1 MNTRILSKLSLLS
14 HAISKP
20 YRSQLRE
27 IVNTVGGKTSK
38 YHKEQSLNIYAAFL
52 YSQGLDNFNALE
64 LINDKSKL
72 EEHFDCLI
80 GFVYSNKSNNLNTKR
95 SQAYALTKVFVHLAK
110 ENSLAIKKQSFNRV
124 EINSYTQT
132 CIDKYLALPTNQERL
147 DYLNG
152 WVVTSQHREK
162 VLVNLDPFYVK
173 YGRDFTSKI
182 YEILKRYALTQK
194 TESLRI
200 RLADIMTLL
209 ESVAVLD
216 KSGTVESFEG
226 LLSARNVHA
235 TFYKV
240 YQMNLAQCIYK
251 GNDIYQFNRR
261 LLDSFDI
268 YNSAFINTKVYS
280 ASLKPFI
287 KPNVKKVK
295 NPPSF
300 SSGGEPTTAEKM
312 LWFSDIPLHI
322 KDEQTIKI
330 IEDRLDQTMGFL
342 RKSFM
347 SHFEELKQRHH
358 QNRELLEKGLVK
370 PLTGN
375 HVSINHSAYPIGREH
390 LANTIA
396 TFYHYGINGYTGA
409 AYDQFLGYRGSSDEL
424 IKELNLPTNST
435 LLTLTS
441 LLVMEHPKLTPSLL
455 QKLQL
460 FDERGRRRCYFQ
472 SGEQHILSGEKE
484 RRGRALAQ
492 QDVILNDFSKAIVDF
507 IVEHT
512 QVAREH
518 LKSIGNPNWK
528 YLLLTCSINKVVKPT
543 AGSQLYTNNAFLADS
558 LKEKKRAFTECE
570 LSERDIDTIASTPMH
585 RSIRRHRG
593 LQIYLETRSQS
604 AVADALG
611 HKEMKLALLESY
623 LPKPL
628 MEFFTERVVRQFQ
641 KAIILKAMEDSPFL
655 LDAVNMSYEEIEEFV
670 KNHGIEE
677 VPDLNAKAFDTA
689 QSTTEQSIF
698 ESIIFTVSVPLIQLL
713 IGIRAVI
720 DGGTDK
726 DNVSFKTELV
736 AHWYNCATYLLSRFE
751 QGEFEG
757 NDDIKDM
764 YQEAQSNPLNLN
776 VIEGAIS
783 C

>member
-1 MNTRILSKLSLLS
+1 M
-14 HAISKP
+14 SKP
-20 YRSQLRE
+20 YRSKLRE
-27 IVNTVGGKTSK
+27 IVNTVGGNTSK

-52 YSQGLDNFNALE
+52 YSQGLDNFNEFE

-72 EEHFDCLI
+72 QEHFDYLI
-80 GFVYSNKSNNLNTKR
+80 GFVYSSQSNNLNTKR
-95 SQAYALTKVFVHLAK
+95 TQAYALTKVFAQLAK
-110 ENSLAIKKQSFNRV
+110 DYNLAITKRSFNRAR
-124 EINSYTQT
+124 INSYAQS
-132 CIDKYLALPTNQERL
+132 CIEKYQALPTSQERS
-147 DYLNG
+147 DYLDG
-152 WVVTSQHREK
+152 WVVTSQSREK
-162 VLVNLDPFYVK
+162 VLLNLDALYVK
-173 YGRDFTSKI
+173 YGRDFSAKI

-194 TESLRI
+194 ANSLRT
-200 RLADIMTLL
+200 RLADIMNLL

-216 KSGTVESFEG
+216 RSGTVESFER
-226 LLSARNVHA
+226 LLSARDVQV

-240 YQMNLAQCIYK
+240 YQMNLTQCIYK

-261 LLDSFDI
+261 LLDAFDI
-268 YNSAFINTKVYS
+268 YQSAFINTKMYS
-280 ASLKPFI
+280 APLKPFI
-287 KPNVKKVK
+287 KPNVKRVK

-312 LWFSDIPLHI
+312 LWFADIPLHI
-322 KDEQTIKI
+322 KDEQAIKI

-342 RKSFM
+342 RKSFI
-347 SHFEELKQRHH
+347 SHFEELKQRHNR
-358 QNRELLEKGLVK
+358 NRELLEKGLVK

-375 HVSINHSAYPIGREH
+375 HVSINLSAYPIGREH
-390 LANTIA
+390 LASTIA
-396 TFYHYGINGYTGA
+396 TFFHYGINGYTGA
-409 AYDQFLGYRGSSDEL
+409 AYEQFLGYRGRSDEL

-460 FDERGRRRCYFQ
+460 FDENGRRRCYFQ
-472 SGEQHILSGEKE
+472 SGEQYILSGEKE

-492 QDVILNDFSKAIVDF
+492 QDVILNDFSKSIVDF

-512 QVAREH
+512 QVAREY

-528 YLLLTCSINKVVKPT
+528 YLLLTSSIKKVVKPT
-543 AGSQLYTNNAFLADS
+543 TSSQLYTNNVFLSDF
-558 LKEKKRAFTECE
+558 LKEKKRVFTECK
-570 LSERDIDTIASTPMH
+570 LSEKDIETIASTPMH
-585 RSIRRHRG
+585 RSMRRHRG

-641 KAIILKAMEDSPFL
+641 KAIILKAMEDSLFL

-670 KNHGIEE
+670 KNHGIEGM
-677 VPDLNAKAFDTA
+677 PDLNAKAFDTA

-698 ESIIFTVSVPLIQLL
+698 DSIVFTITVPLIQLL

-720 DGGTDK
+720 DGVVDK
-726 DNVSFKTELV
+726 DNLSFKTELV
-736 AHWYNCATYLLSRFE
+736 EHWYNCATYLLSRFE

-757 NDDIKDM
+757 NDDIKNM

-776 VIEGAIS
+776 VIKGSIS